1 MTAFACMLPSMTAIS
16 FIDELV
22 AMAFL
27 GLAILDIIVNRYGWL
42 KYKALIILLVI
53 MLFYAVYSMT
63 AVHYN
68 TTAAV
73 LADVLIEMKPYIAML
88 VLLGIRPMFTA
99 ADRTILKYIAV
110 INIILCAI
118 ILCMP
123 TYIINATLGYI
134 AYGGI
139 YIFVSTL
146 IYIYCSLEPD
156 GTLSRPNGYIA
167 VALCSLGIL
176 CGRSKFYAELVFL
189 IFYLFYYKPGMIRK
203 ITPRQIILIAA
214 LIALVTIVTWNKFSY
229 YFLGGNISNFDPD
242 ILASYARPVLFATG
256 ALILIEHF
264 PFGTGL
270 ASFASAKSA
279 EPYSGVYAEYGV
291 DKVYGLSPTKSD
303 FICDAYYPTLAQFGL
318 FGLCLF
324 AYLWIWIIRQLGRT
338 LRSNPKTWRLSY
350 AVAMLCI
357 LFVMIESTGGTAVT
371 TMGGIIALSLL
382 GIITGYA
389 GFEYSAPVPANY
401 PNNITV
407 TSNHNPHL

>member
-1 MTAFACMLPSMTAIS
+1 MTAFACMLPSMTALS

-27 GLAILDIIVNRYGWL
+27 GLAVLDIIVNRDGWL
-42 KYKALIILLVI
+42 KYKALIILLAI
-53 MLFYAVYSMT
+53 MMFYAVYSIT

-68 TTAAV
+68 TTTAV
-73 LADVLIEMKPYIAML
+73 ITDVLIEMKPYIAML
-88 VLLGIRPMFTA
+88 VLLGIRPRLTE
-99 ADRTILKYIAV
+99 ADKSILRYIAV
-110 INIILCAI
+110 TNITLCAI
-118 ILCMP
+118 ILIMP

-146 IYIYCSLEPD
+146 VFIYCSLGPD
-156 GTLSRPNGYIA
+156 GALSRPLAWIA
-167 VALCSLGIL
+167 VGLCSLGIL

-189 IFYLFYYKPGMIRK
+189 IFYLCCYRPGMVRN
-203 ITPRQIILIAA
+203 ITARQLIPIIS
-214 LIALVTIVTWNKFSY
+214 LIALVMIVTWDKFSY

-256 ALILIEHF
+256 ALILIDHF

-279 EPYSGVYAEYGV
+279 EPYSGVYAEYGI

-303 FICDAYYPTLAQFGL
+303 FICDAYYPTIAQFGL
-318 FGLCLF
+318 FGFCLF
-324 AYLWIWIIRQLGRT
+324 IYLWIWIIRQLGKT
-338 LRSNPKTWRLSY
+338 LQYHPHTWRLSY
-350 AVAMLCI
+350 SIAMLCI
-357 LFVMIESTGGTAVT
+357 LFVLIESTGGTAVT

-389 GFEYSAPVPANY
+389 KSESFDAIPDNP
-401 PNNITV
+401 TV
-407 TSNHNPHL
+407 TSKSTPQS